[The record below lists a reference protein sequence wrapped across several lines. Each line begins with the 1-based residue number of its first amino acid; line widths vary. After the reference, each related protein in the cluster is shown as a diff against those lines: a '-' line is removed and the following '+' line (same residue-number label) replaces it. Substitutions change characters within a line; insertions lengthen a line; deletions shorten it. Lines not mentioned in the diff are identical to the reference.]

1 MTDNASSVAFLTD
14 FIDSQRAPEHYH
26 ALCEHCATV
35 IQTPESEEQVSEA
48 KALAA
53 RLIVQLSDP
62 VAPADL
68 WATAVTD
75 TVFDSCDAIKAR
87 KARNPVGKPDR
98 QPDIK
103 ELLAMM
109 LRGDSP
115 TSRTSPRTT
124 CLFGHPPYKDGWGR
138 RHYETMVDY
147 IKERAIKGSNVNPYG
162 KVRIPEHHLLCPNR
176 PKE

>member
-1 MTDNASSVAFLTD
+1 MGSNQKAVQYLTE
-14 FIDSQRAPEHYH
+14 FVSSQRAEEHYH

-35 IQTPESEEQVSEA
+35 IQTPESEAQVSEA

-62 VAPADL
+62 SAPADL

-87 KARNPVGKPDR
+87 KAH
-98 QPDIK
+98 
-103 ELLAMM
+103 
-109 LRGDSP
+109 RGDSP
-115 TSRTSPRTT
+115 TSTSPRTT
-124 CLFGHPPYKDGWGR
+124 CLFGHPEYKDGWGR

-162 KVRIPEHHLLCPNR
+162 KVKIPDHHNLCPNK
-176 PKE
+176 PKRVIERF